1 MKVSHQRRPTAAT
14 IGAALS
20 ALREASAPAGA
31 LLRVEVPLT
40 SAPHPLEWITH
51 QPAGERLYWA
61 DRDGSSRIAG
71 LGFAEKRPIHGDL
84 SALPR
89 SGGMRWFGGQA
100 FDPDAPVSPEWSCFG
115 PGQLLLPRLT
125 LEQHGEQS
133 ILALHLLPGESNGLP
148 VVNATPRTIP
158 PLVSTG
164 HVLEPN
170 QSDWSE
176 GVCAAVSAIEDGVL
190 RKVVL
195 SRRARV
201 SLLNPPDP
209 FALLAQ
215 LAAPQVST
223 FHFCFELAAGW
234 AFLGCSPERLF
245 ARSGRQLQTEALAG
259 TRRRGATDDTDQALA
274 EDMLQSPKDREEH
287 DHVVTSIATELT
299 PVCTELSHPA
309 SPVVHRLHRVQHLL
323 TPMGGTLSDG
333 VDDET
338 LLNALHPT
346 PAVCGQPSRSA
357 RDFIHDHEPFHRGW
371 YAGPIGWIGDDR
383 SDFAVGIRSAL
394 LQDRDLWVC
403 AGAGLVAASEPDAE
417 WRELDAKSAQ
427 FLAMVE
433 GS

>member
-1 MKVSHQRRPTAAT
+1 
-14 IGAALS
+14 
-20 ALREASAPAGA
+20 
-31 LLRVEVPLT
+31 
-40 SAPHPLEWITH
+40 
-51 QPAGERLYWA
+51 
-61 DRDGSSRIAG
+61 
-71 LGFAEKRPIHGDL
+71 
-84 SALPR
+84 
-89 SGGMRWFGGQA
+89 MRWFGGQA
-100 FDPDAPVSPEWSCFG
+100 FDPDAPISPEWSCFG
-115 PGQLLLPRLT
+115 PGQLILPRLT
-125 LEQHGEQS
+125 LERRGTQT
-133 ILALHLLPGESNGLP
+133 ILALHLLPGEAGCLP
-148 VVNATPRTIP
+148 EVNATPRMIP

-201 SLLNPPDP
+201 SLLTPPDP

-223 FHFCFELAAGW
+223 FHFCFELAPGW

-245 ARSGRQLQTEALAG
+245 SRDGRRIHTEALAS
-259 TRRRGATDDTDQALA
+259 TRRRGATAATDQALA

-287 DHVVTSIATELT
+287 DHVVTSITADLT
-299 PVCTELSHPA
+299 AMCTDLSYPT
-309 SPVVHRLHRVQHLL
+309 SPVVHPLHRVQHLL
-323 TPMGGTLSDG
+323 TPIDGTLQDG
-333 VDDET
+333 IDDET
-338 LLNALHPT
+338 LLSVLHPT

-371 YAGPIGWIGDDR
+371 YAGPVGWISEDR
-383 SDFAVGIRSAL
+383 ADFAVGIRSAL
-394 LQDRDLWVC
+394 LQDRALWVC